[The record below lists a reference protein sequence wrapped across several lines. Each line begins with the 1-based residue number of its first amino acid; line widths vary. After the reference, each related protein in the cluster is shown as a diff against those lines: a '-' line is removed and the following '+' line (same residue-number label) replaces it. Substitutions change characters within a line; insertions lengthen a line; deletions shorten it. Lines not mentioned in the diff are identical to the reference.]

1 MQETSTARCYW
12 VADIGGT
19 SLRWAIVSEEGEVL
33 ETRRSATSVA
43 HWEAAWNSPVRSTC
57 AGAVVAVAGPVVDG
71 VVSLTNGNL
80 LLDERRL
87 TAQMGRPVRVVND
100 LVAAAAGVAVNA
112 AGRQFFRG
120 GGADGPFWVVGLGT
134 GVGASLV
141 VPGKSHTTV
150 LPGEFGHSAV
160 SPWDFGLGDADLL
173 TPIEDLLSGSGFID
187 WARRWQSEGRIAL
200 TADALGLDVDAG
212 VVLAAPYAEWS
223 ALRKAYSRLLGAVLG
238 DLAMAV
244 TVPGGMHLI
253 GGFAQA
259 MLPHVDMAEFE
270 RGFCGSRRLRLSV
283 ENVGVS
289 VVDGNPALVG
299 AAAIGQGRVV
309 VGA

>member
-1 MQETSTARCYW
+1 
-12 VADIGGT
+12 
-19 SLRWAIVSEEGEVL
+19 
-33 ETRRSATSVA
+33 
-43 HWEAAWNSPVRSTC
+43 
-57 AGAVVAVAGPVVDG
+57 VAVAGPVVDG

-80 LLDERRL
+80 LLDEKRL

-112 AGRQFFRG
+112 AERQFFRG
-120 GGADGPFWVVGLGT
+120 GGADGPCWVVGLGT

-200 TADALGLDVDAG
+200 TADTLGLDADAG

-283 ENVGVS
+283 EKVGVS

-309 VGA
+309 VGS